1 MNYPGRGER
10 TATNKKK
17 KLSKTEAHKA
27 MGEHMTKK
35 VAKTQQMKEQKNKT
49 AKYR

>member
-1 MNYPGRGER
+1 MNYPKRGER
-10 TATNKKK
+10 TEKHKKTM
-17 KLSKTEAHKA
+17 SKAAASKA